1 MASGVITRVLSVRCN
16 DVDLALCAQ
25 FLERLGTPMSTTSD
39 IIKNVMA
46 LVASQAERTGIAPM
60 PLQTAREYLAER
72 YGSAGVNRNKHTY
85 AEHAFSQNRQRFST
99 TPNLTHDVPKTSD
112 GRIVSGERILEYVQ
126 WLNDNGKNKDQC
138 SYEEWE
144 QLLKQQEQDEQRKL
158 VEQYKATYVP
168 PQQQGTF
175 DELRRKAQ
183 EQAQAQKTKTFDD
196 EIPAG
201 CDPSL
206 PIAATESFDA
216 LEEKALERQQREAD
230 EKRQMEEF
238 MRSLAQ
244 GGVSGQSNT

>member
-168 PQQQGTF
+168 PQQQDTF

-206 PIAATESFDA
+206 PIAANDA
-216 LEEKALERQQREAD
+216 PEELMARAAERERE
-230 EKRQMEEF
+230 EQEQKRLMEEF
-238 MRSLAQ
+238 TRSMQ
-244 GGVSGQSNT
+244 NERGN

>member
-16 DVDLALCAQ
+16 DTDLALCAQ

-168 PQQQGTF
+168 PQQQDTF

-206 PIAATESFDA
+206 PIAANDA
-216 LEEKALERQQREAD
+216 PEELMARAAERERE
-230 EKRQMEEF
+230 EQEQKRLMEEF
-238 MRSLAQ
+238 TRSMQ
-244 GGVSGQSNT
+244 NERGN